1 MAVSCRYSYVAWVV
15 WLKAFA
21 LLFSPWA
28 LPLLLLFCLC
38 PPKLYRLD
46 FWLLPCPPLYTICT
60 TKDGGKCNASLCRVH
75 RGVWMK
81 SEGNIYTLLG
91 QQDAQFAMG
100 FEELLHHHAPVANRG
115 AGKQE
120 QCCMPRFSLCCRDLK
135 FSVQTPRRRLWK
147 LVLHSARACGG
158 KHRDTCNKHYS
169 CHNILYAHECTD
181 THTNRLRHPHVAAC
195 LYHTARPKT
204 THKLKVLSQFNWER
218 DGAS

>member
-1 MAVSCRYSYVAWVV
+1 MVANV
-15 WLKAFA
+15 
-21 LLFSPWA
+21 
-28 LPLLLLFCLC
+28 
-38 PPKLYRLD
+38 
-46 FWLLPCPPLYTICT
+46 
-60 TKDGGKCNASLCRVH
+60 
-75 RGVWMK
+75 
-81 SEGNIYTLLG
+81 TLLCAEFTG
-91 QQDAQFAMG
+91 VSGWSRRVISIHCWANRMQFAMG